1 MERVRRSGCR
11 GDLAVDRVS
20 VRFESVSFTYPGST
34 QPALRDLTLT
44 IEAGRVTWL
53 FGPLGAGTSTA
64 LLVAAGFA
72 PTLTGG
78 HCKGTVRTLGVDPG
92 APPSRVALAGR
103 VAYVSAQPHL
113 QLSGLAE
120 TVWDEVAFA
129 AANLAWPQDRIEREV
144 ARALERTGVGHLAAR
159 VPSELSGGEL
169 QRVVIAAMLVL
180 APDLWLLDEPASAL
194 DPMARAAAYTLF
206 AEEAKRGAMVL
217 IASEDADGVLPVA
230 DRIVVMQNGA
240 VALDGMPQEIL
251 SSDACWLL
259 GAGSTGVGE
268 LWRAAMERQ
277 PAMARGQVP
286 LTTDAALSRIG
297 RGA

>member
-1 MERVRRSGCR
+1 M
-11 GDLAVDRVS
+11 S
-20 VRFESVSFTYPGST
+20 VRFESVSFTYPGSAE
-34 QPALRDLTLT
+34 PALRDLTLA

-53 FGPLGAGTSTA
+53 FGSLDAGTSTA

-78 HCKGTVRTLGVDPG
+78 HRAGTVEVLGYDPG
-92 APPSRVALAGR
+92 APKSRVALAGR

-129 AANLAWPQDRIEREV
+129 AANLAWPRDRIEREV
-144 ARALERTGVGHLAAR
+144 PRALERMRVTHLAAR

-180 APDLWLLDEPASAL
+180 GPDLWLLDEPASAL
-194 DPMARAAAYTLF
+194 DPTARAAAYALF
-206 AEEAKRGAMVL
+206 AEEAKRGATVL
-217 IASEDADGVLPVA
+217 IASEDADGVLPIA
-230 DRIVVMQNGA
+230 DRIVVLQNGA
-240 VALDGMPQEIL
+240 VALDGAPTETL
-251 SSDACWLL
+251 ASDACWLL

-286 LTTDAALSRIG
+286 LTRAAALARIG
-297 RGA
+297 AAQ